1 MSHVWK
7 RAALCVGALAVLA
20 GAACNRAARPTALDR
35 LHPCKSGEGLTD
47 ASCGTLT
54 VFEDRAA
61 GTGRTI
67 DLNIVVLPA
76 LAADS
81 KSDPL
86 FFLAGGPGQGAA
98 KMARSLRPLFRR
110 VQTTRDIVLV
120 DQRGT
125 GKSNPMDCP
134 SNDESLKQL
143 SESDEAGLERIKTC
157 LTELNVKAD
166 PRLYTTTIA
175 MDDLDDVRAYLGYDQ
190 INVYGGSYGTRA
202 ALVYLRQHEPHVR
215 TVVLDGVAPTD
226 MRLPLFFARDAQRSL
241 DRLVA
246 DCAADAVCA
255 KKFPDLGP
263 RIVALFA
270 RLSKA
275 PAHVKLIHPRT
286 GLAEEVDIDVRFIA
300 NALAGALYS
309 PLMSS
314 LLPELVIRAEANDFQ
329 GMLALAM
336 MGESSSDE
344 MSFGMQL
351 SVVCAEDYPR
361 IVPDEAQRASV
372 GTVFAGHLLTA
383 RMKACE
389 FWPRG
394 AVDAAYYQPVTSAV
408 PALVLSGEI
417 DPITPPSW
425 GQSVADHLS
434 KSRHIIA
441 PATGHGVLTSACGM
455 KMIRQFIDAAS
466 VDGLDVSCVQ
476 SLRRPAFFL
485 LPAGPDPTAVPGSGS

>member
-1 MSHVWK
+1 MSRPWK
-7 RAALCVGALAVLA
+7 WAPLLACAVALVA
-20 GAACNRAARPTALDR
+20 GAACRQAAHATALDR
-35 LHPCKSGEGLTD
+35 LHPCESGEGVTD
-47 ASCGTLT
+47 AYCGTFK

-61 GTGRTI
+61 GAGRTI
-67 DLNIVVLPA
+67 DLSIVVLPA

-98 KMARSLRPLFRR
+98 KMARGLRPLFRR

-125 GKSNPMDCP
+125 GKSNPMNCP

-157 LTELNVKAD
+157 LADLNGKAD

-275 PAHVKLIHPRT
+275 PAHVKLVHPRT
-286 GLAEEVDIDVRFIA
+286 GLAEEVDVDVRFVA

-314 LLPELVIRAEANDFQ
+314 LLPELVVRADANDFQ
-329 GMLALAM
+329 GMLALGM

-344 MSFGMQL
+344 LSLGMQL

-361 IVPDEAQRASV
+361 IVPDDAQRATV
-372 GTVFAGHLLTA
+372 GTLFAGHLLTA

-441 PATGHGVLTSACGM
+441 PATGHGVLLSACGI
-455 KMIRQFIDAAS
+455 KMIRAFIDAAS